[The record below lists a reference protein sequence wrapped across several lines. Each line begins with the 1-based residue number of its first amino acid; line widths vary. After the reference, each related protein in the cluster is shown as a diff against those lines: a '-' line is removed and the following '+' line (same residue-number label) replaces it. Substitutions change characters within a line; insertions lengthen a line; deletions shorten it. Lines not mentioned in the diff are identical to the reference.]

1 MIDNNNFDFTNTPVS
16 TKRSRFNYS
25 PADLTASPW
34 VTIIT
39 PFYNTGSIFH
49 GTAKSMLQQSFQ
61 QWEWLVI
68 NDGSTKPESLAILET
83 YRNGDARIRVIDH
96 DINRGPSA
104 ARNTGYSSAQAQ
116 YIVQLDSDNLLEP
129 TAIEKWLWFL
139 ESYPEFSFCKGYSVG
154 FGAEEYLWDR
164 GFHNGRAFLDENQV
178 DATSMVRKSVH
189 QAVKGYDES
198 IRDGLED
205 WDFWLRC
212 ASLGYW
218 GSTIPEYLDWYRR
231 RSAHSDRWK
240 NWDRGEREQAFRA
253 QLRQRYPELWD
264 RGFPQIQPRWHMP
277 NDTVPDEI
285 PFHNVLKKSNRRRL
299 LMIVPWLAM
308 GGADKFNLDL
318 VRQLSQQGWEITI
331 ATTLIGQQF
340 LLLDFARYTPDVF
353 VLHHFLRLV
362 DYPRFLRYLIHSRQV
377 NAVLI
382 SHSEL
387 GYMLLPYL
395 QSHFPNIA
403 FMDYCHIEEQ
413 WKNGGYPRMGVE
425 YQELIDLN
433 IVSSEHLKQ
442 WMVKRGA
449 NDRKI
454 RVCYTNVDP
463 EVWRPDDQ
471 RRFAARR
478 ELGIADAVPVILY
491 AGRICPQKQPHV
503 FASTMLRLHQE
514 GLPFVAIVAGDG
526 PDLEW
531 LRSFITKRYLNNQVR
546 LVGAVSLDRMQ
557 QLMAA
562 ADIFF
567 LPSAWEGIALSIYE
581 AMASGLAVVGADV
594 GGQSELVT
602 LDCGVL
608 IAPSDESTEVAQY
621 AYVLGNLLVDRQRRA
636 QLGRAGRT
644 RINAHFRLEDMGKN
658 ILSLFEQAIDLHNS
672 RQFSV
677 PSLGLGRACAAQAV
691 EYVRMFQLTEQL
703 WNERNGAP
711 RIWGVF
717 NRTDWRMQMYL
728 VFRRIYEPFYN
739 RGMKR
744 GGAWYFPLA
753 DKVKEALLRP
763 K

>member
-1 MIDNNNFDFTNTPVS
+1 MNNFDFTNTPLS

-25 PADLTASPW
+25 PADLTLSPW

-49 GTAKSMLQQSFQ
+49 ETARSVLQQSFQ

-68 NDGSTKPESLAILET
+68 NDGSTNPESLAILEA
-83 YRNGDARIRVIDH
+83 YRHGDARIRVIDH
-96 DINRGPSA
+96 DTNRGPSA
-104 ARNTGYSSAQAQ
+104 ARNTGYSAAQAQ

-154 FGAEEYLWDR
+154 FGAEEYLWER
-164 GFHNGRAFLDENQV
+164 GFHNGREFLHENQV
-178 DATSMVRKSVH
+178 DATGMVRKSVH

-212 ASLGYW
+212 ASVGYW

-285 PFHNVLKKSNRRRL
+285 PFHNVLKRSNRGRL

-308 GGADKFNLDL
+308 GGADKFNLD
-318 VRQLSQQGWEITI
+318 VVQQLSQQGWEITV

-340 LLLDFARYTPDVF
+340 LLLDFARYTSDVF
-353 VLHHFLRLV
+353 VMHHFLRLV
-362 DYPRFLRYLIHSRQV
+362 DYPRFLRYLIHSRQI

-395 QSHFPNIA
+395 QSHFPTIA

-442 WMVKRGA
+442 WMIKRGA
-449 NDRKI
+449 DDRKI

-478 ELGIADAVPVILY
+478 ELEIADAVPVILY
-491 AGRICPQKQPHV
+491 AGRICPQKQPRV
-503 FASTMLRLHQE
+503 FASTMLRLHQD

-531 LRSFITKRYLNNQVR
+531 LRSFITKRRLHNQVR

-557 QLMAA
+557 QLMAG

-608 IAPSDESTEVAQY
+608 VAPSDETTEAAQY
-621 AYVLGNLLVDRQRRA
+621 AYILGNLLVDRQRRA
-636 QLGRAGRT
+636 QLGRAGRA
-644 RINAHFRLEDMGKN
+644 RINTHFRLDDMGKN
-658 ILSLFEQAIDLHNS
+658 ILSLLEQAIDLHNS
-672 RQFSV
+672 RQGSV
-677 PSLGLGRACAAQAV
+677 TSLGLGRACAAQAV

-703 WNERNGAP
+703 WNEKNGAP
-711 RIWGVF
+711 RILSVF
-717 NRTDWRMQMYL
+717 DRTDWRMQMYL
-728 VFRRIYEPFYN
+728 VFRRIYEPFYH

-753 DKVKEALLRP
+753 DKLKQTLLRP
-763 K
+763 R